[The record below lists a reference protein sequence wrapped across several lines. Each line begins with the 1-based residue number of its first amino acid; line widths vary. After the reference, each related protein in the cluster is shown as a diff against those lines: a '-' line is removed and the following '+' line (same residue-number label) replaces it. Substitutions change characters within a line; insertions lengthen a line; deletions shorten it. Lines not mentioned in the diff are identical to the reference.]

1 MEKEFYG
8 NGGFNG
14 NDSDASG
21 KPFPTTFNSQEDQQV
36 IEGQE
41 TSPDPEY
48 TTAKGK
54 IEKYFL
60 HFSSW
65 L

>member
-21 KPFPTTFNSQEDQQV
+21 KPFPSAFGPQEEQLTEEKGNSSEVDFNS
-36 IEGQE
+36 
-41 TSPDPEY
+41 
-48 TTAKGK
+48 AKGK
-54 IEKYFL
+54 YENYFL
-60 HFSSW
+60 HFSSK

>member
-8 NGGFNG
+8 NCGFNG

-21 KPFPTTFNSQEDQQV
+21 KPFPSTFNSPEDQQ
-36 IEGQE
+36 I
-41 TSPDPEY
+41 TSEQSTEHPEY
-48 TTAKGK
+48 TSANRRL
-54 IEKYFL
+54 ENYFL
-60 HFSSW
+60 HFSSK